1 MLAIIPAKK
10 NSKRLPNKN
19 IKSFNGKPL
28 IWYSISEAKKSKKIS
43 NILVSTDSYKIAKI
57 SKKFGAN
64 VPFLR
69 PKKISK
75 GDSTLLDVC
84 KHALNFIESKNNKKY
99 SSVIVLQPTS
109 PLRVHK
115 DIDNAI
121 KIFNK
126 KKADVIASFSE
137 AKPTEWHRE
146 LSHTGQFKKYIS
158 RKNSIYQKTKK
169 NYLLNGSI
177 YIFSYDFLKAKKKKF
192 KFFSYIMPRERSVD
206 IDSIEDFEYASY
218 LYKKLKLKK

>member
-19 IKSFNGKPL
+19 IKSFHGKPL
-28 IWYSISEAKKSKKIS
+28 IWYSIREAKKSKKIS
-43 NILVSTDSYKIAKI
+43 NLLVSTDSYKIAKL

-69 PKKISK
+69 PKKFSK
-75 GDSTLLDVC
+75 SNSTLLDVC
-84 KHALNFIESKNNKKY
+84 KHTLKFIEDKNNKKY

-109 PLRVHK
+109 PLRLYK

-126 KKADVIASFSE
+126 TKADVLASFSE
-137 AKPTEWHRE
+137 AKPIEWHRK
-146 LSHTGQFKKYIS
+146 LSKIGQFKNYLT
-158 RKNSIYQKTKK
+158 RKNSNYQKMKK

-177 YIFSYDFLKAKKKKF
+177 YIFSRDFIKAKKKKF
-192 KFFSYIMPRERSVD
+192 KFFSYIMPKERSVD
-206 IDSIEDFEYASY
+206 IDTIEDLEYASY
-218 LYKKLKLKK
+218 LYKKLKLKN

>member
-10 NSKRLPNKN
+10 KSKRLPNKN
-19 IKSFNGKPL
+19 IKLFNGKPL
-28 IWYSISEAKKSKKIS
+28 IWYSISEAKKSKKIT
-43 NILVSTDSYKIAKI
+43 NILVSTDCPKIAKI

-69 PKKISK
+69 QKKFCKS
-75 GDSTLLDVC
+75 DSTLLDVC
-84 KHALNFIESKNNKKY
+84 KHVLNSIESKNNKKF

-121 KIFNK
+121 EIFKK
-126 KKADVIASFSE
+126 KKADVVASFSE
-137 AKPTEWHRE
+137 AKPIEWYRE
-146 LSHTGQFKKYIS
+146 LPRTGQFKKYIS
-158 RKNSIYQKTKK
+158 RKNSIYQKAKK

-177 YIFSYDFLKAKKKKF
+177 YIYSYDFLKAKKKK
-192 KFFSYIMPRERSVD
+192 I
-206 IDSIEDFEYASY
+206 
-218 LYKKLKLKK
+218 